1 MKTIYCVAGVMT
13 ALLLS
18 ACASPKPYSYWHKE
32 ETSKEKTNQVL
43 NFCKEDVGA
52 DMLSDEQ
59 AKKMVSYC
67 MRSKGFTLK
76 TGYR

>member
-1 MKTIYCVAGVMT
+1 MKMIYRMAGVMT

-18 ACASPKPYSYWHKE
+18 ACASPEAYYYWHKE
-32 ETSKEKTNQVL
+32 NVNQQKTKQVL
-43 NFCKEDVGA
+43 SFCREDVGA
-52 DMLSDEQ
+52 DNLSTEQ